1 MIFGL
6 GIDIIEVSRIQKEI
20 SKKNGGFKTRV
31 FTTNEIDYC
40 ESKITKAESYAARF
54 AAKEAFFKA
63 MGSGWSKGFAWTEVE
78 VAKDESGKPY
88 IITHGKVK
96 KFIKQKKIS
105 NIQISMSHLKETA
118 IAIVSLEK

>member
-1 MIFGL
+1 MTFGL

-20 SKKNGGFKTRV
+20 SKEDGGFRIRV
-31 FTTNEIDYC
+31 FTQDEINYC
-40 ESKITKAESYAARF
+40 ESKITKSQNYAARF

-63 MGSGWSKGFAWTEVE
+63 LGSGWSKGFAWNEVE
-78 VAKDESGKPY
+78 VTKDESGKPY

-96 KFIKQKKIS
+96 DFIKQNQIL
-105 NIQISMSHLKETA
+105 NIHVSISHLKETA